1 MAQLKI
7 TQVKSK
13 IRCLERHKRTL
24 AALGL
29 RHPHDTVIHT
39 DTPQI
44 RGMVASVDYLVAV
57 ESHDGTG
64 AAHKGATKAGTAKVS
79 AARTGVN
86 TAHSKAKAARAKADK
101 ADADKGGA

>member
-29 RHPHDTVIHT
+29 RHPHDTVVHQ

-44 RGMVASVDYLVAV
+44 RGMIATVDYLVRV
-57 ESHDGTG
+57 EPHDGPDSTR
-64 AAHKGATKAGTAKVS
+64 S
-79 AARTGVN
+79 
-86 TAHSKAKAARAKADK
+86 ARAA
-101 ADADKGGA
+101 KGGA

>member
-29 RHPHDTVIHT
+29 RHPHDVVVHE

-44 RGMVASVDYLVAV
+44 RGMIASVDYLVRV
-57 ESHDGTG
+57 EPNAS
-64 AAHKGATKAGTAKVS
+64 AGTP
-79 AARTGVN
+79 R
-86 TAHSKAKAARAKADK
+86 
-101 ADADKGGA
+101 KGRI

>member
-29 RHPHDTVIHT
+29 RHPHDTVVHT

-44 RGMVASVDYLVAV
+44 RGMIAAVDYLVRV
-57 ESHDGTG
+57 EADGQPTK
-64 AAHKGATKAGTAKVS
+64 APRARSKRPTRATKGD
-79 AARTGVN
+79 RP
-86 TAHSKAKAARAKADK
+86 
-101 ADADKGGA
+101 

>member
-29 RHPHDTVIHT
+29 RHPHDTVVHK

-44 RGMVASVDYLVAV
+44 RGMIATVDYLLRV
-57 ESHDGTG
+57 EADGQQAKSPRARSKRPTR
-64 AAHKGATKAGTAKVS
+64 ATK
-79 AARTGVN
+79 
-86 TAHSKAKAARAKADK
+86 
-101 ADADKGGA
+101 GGRL